1 MSLYPYRDP
10 MLETDFYMS
19 RAKEMLIATLIW
31 RSEIS
36 TRISTLLKTFHL
48 QRQTNVVLEKIGTLQ
63 NVLTYMDR

>member
-1 MSLYPYRDP
+1 

-19 RAKEMLIATLIW
+19 RAKKRLIMTLIW

-36 TRISTLLKTFHL
+36 TKISTLLKTFHL
-48 QRQTNVVLEKIGTLQ
+48 QRQTNVVLEKIGMLP